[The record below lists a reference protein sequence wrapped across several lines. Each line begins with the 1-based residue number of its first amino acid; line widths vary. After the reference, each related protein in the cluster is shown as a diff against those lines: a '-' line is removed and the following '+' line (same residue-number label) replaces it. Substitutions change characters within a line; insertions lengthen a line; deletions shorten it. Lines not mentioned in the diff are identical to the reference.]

1 MRHFF
6 SFQLALLIRLF
17 HSRSFENNMKYNLL
31 MHKCMHTTKSQIVSN
46 TFFAV
51 GIQILFFFFL
61 AKHRFVSPLFP
72 LLMQITNVYYVFPKN
87 SNFLKSDEEEKENV

>member
-1 MRHFF
+1 MHAHDQITNR
-6 SFQLALLIRLF
+6 FQHVLRRWYSDI
-17 HSRSFENNMKYNLL
+17 
-31 MHKCMHTTKSQIVSN
+31 I
-46 TFFAV
+46 
-51 GIQILFFFFL
+51 FFFL